1 MCKTVTNIALLF
13 SFSLCAQLNVATAAG
28 GGLRATARSTVQ
40 QENSSLRDATAFQDT
55 ETLKL
60 TDEDNIALFRD
71 EVEHG
76 HLDREAVVV
85 ASEYKDDYDAAVED
99 VFKYW
104 DPAIGGFRIVED
116 K

>member
-40 QENSSLRDATAFQDT
+40 QENSSLRDATAAFQDT

-60 TDEDNIALFRD
+60 TDDDEIAFFKY

-76 HLDREAVVV
+76 YLDRKHWEDTV
-85 ASEYKDDYDAAVED
+85 AAYQYKDDDD
-99 VFKYW
+99 N
-104 DPAIGGFRIVED
+104 
-116 K
+116 